1 LKSDNQKV
9 AAKKKQKRTKVQAK
23 LVQHLENVAHPT
35 IRVANLLPSLSAPGY
50 VPAVVQPRST
60 PVILDGQRRR
70 NVASLIVGVLP
81 PHKRLNMVEKE
92 VGDYVIVA
100 YFPFGVEDEKEM
112 KFHLGVI
119 VEILPEASST
129 GYTRLRMHWWNT
141 SNGEFSGTFKKG
153 WMKNG
158 NPYWGARKHRSHHA
172 YEEVFADDG
181 KILAHGKL
189 LQGEF
194 KLRRKWLKLLCST
207 QACKFKMKNHD
218 ENCECM

>member
-9 AAKKKQKRTKVQAK
+9 AAKKKQKRTKVQAN
-23 LVQHLENVAHPT
+23 LVAHLENVAHPT
-35 IRVANLLPSLSAPGY
+35 ILVANLLPSLSAPGY
-50 VPAVVQPRST
+50 VPPDVQQIPP

-70 NVASLIVGVLP
+70 NVSSLIVGVLP
-81 PHKRLNMVEKE
+81 PHKRLNMEEKD

-100 YFPFGVEDEKEM
+100 YFPFGAQDDDEIE
-112 KFHLGVI
+112 FHLGVI
-119 VEILPEASST
+119 VEILPELSST

-141 SNGEFSGTFKKG
+141 TDGEFSGVFKRG
-153 WMKNG
+153 WMRNG
-158 NPYWGARKHRSHHA
+158 SPYWGARRHRSHPA

-181 KILAHGKL
+181 KILAHGNL

-207 QACKFKMKNHD
+207 AACKFKLKGHD
-218 ENCECM
+218 EDCECM